1 MYRSDEYSGVIVSVI
16 PDNIASN
23 TINLSFKTSLNLNGI
38 KPSVFSGSVVPY
50 LVIFV
55 LFTFDVPLSPFT
67 GPSKVSLTFLCSEP
81 LLIISFP

>member
-1 MYRSDEYSGVIVSVI
+1 MSVI

-23 TINLSFKTSLNLNGI
+23 TINLSFRTSLNLNGI
-38 KPSVFSGSVVPY
+38 KPSVFSGSVFPY
-50 LVIFV
+50 EVKLV

-67 GPSKVSLTFLCSEP
+67 GPSKALLIFLCSEP